1 MCSAYTCILCAHAH
15 ALEFE
20 WARTFTRMVMKDFMN
35 VRLSDLMNVQNNV
48 HLNFYL
54 IAQLNVYFIAQ
65 LNVQL
70 NGHLNSH
77 DDAKARS
84 NARRNTPQ
92 YFALFLTTLAFHIR
106 RYQAREQRA
115 ENVRV
120 WHLALTKK
128 AGACARHE

>member
-1 MCSAYTCILCAHAH
+1 
-15 ALEFE
+15 
-20 WARTFTRMVMKDFMN
+20 
-35 VRLSDLMNVQNNV
+35 MNVQNNV

-54 IAQLNVYFIAQ
+54 IAQLNVLVNVHLNVYLIAQ

-70 NGHLNSH
+70 NGHLNGH
-77 DDAKARS
+77 DDAKVRS

-92 YFALFLTTLAFHIR
+92 YVALFLTTLAFHIR

-115 ENVRV
+115 ANVRV
-120 WHLALTKK
+120 WHLALMKK